1 MCKQWRRKI
10 KKPLFLLISLIF
22 ISGCASMA
30 NDRSLKNLPDN
41 DFAVEIPEG
50 WWKPKHIDKYLITK
64 DGVFLQYVL
73 IQQRPIDRPYRNTK
87 KKLNKGMLPQEAAG
101 VIIDEI
107 ASDRRIYNFNVIEN
121 APAII
126 DGREGFKILFTFK
139 DKKSSSFK
147 TFYYGFIS
155 GNSFYNL
162 RYNAVMRHYFE
173 KDITDFEQILSSF
186 KVVKNKA
193 ALKIALDR

>member
-1 MCKQWRRKI
+1 MKKI
-10 KKPLFLLISLIF
+10 IALLISLFF
-22 ISGCASMA
+22 ISGCASVA
-30 NDRSLKNLPDN
+30 QERSLKNLPDN
-41 DFAVEIPEG
+41 AFSVEIPEG

-107 ASDRRIYNFNVIEN
+107 ASDRRIYNFSVIEN

-126 DGREGFKILFTFK
+126 DGCEGFKILFTYR
-139 DKKSSSFK
+139 DK
-147 TFYYGFIS
+147 
-155 GNSFYNL
+155 
-162 RYNAVMRHYFE
+162 
-173 KDITDFEQILSSF
+173 
-186 KVVKNKA
+186 
-193 ALKIALDR
+193 

>member
-1 MCKQWRRKI
+1 MKKI
-10 KKPLFLLISLIF
+10 PALLASLLLIT
-22 ISGCASMA
+22 GCASVA
-30 NDRSLKNLPDN
+30 QERSLKKLPDN
-41 DFAVEIPEG
+41 DFSVEIPEG

-87 KKLNKGMLPQEAAG
+87 KKLNKEMLPQEAAG

-107 ASDRRIYNFNVIEN
+107 ASDRRIFNFNVIEN
-121 APAII
+121 VPAII
-126 DGREGFKILFTFK
+126 DGREGFKILFTFE
-139 DKKSSSFK
+139 DKKGSSFK
-147 TFYYGFIS
+147 TLYYGFIS
-155 GNSFYNL
+155 GDWFYNL
-162 RYNAVMRHYFE
+162 RYNAAMRYYFE
-173 KDITDFEQILSSF
+173 KDITAFEQILSSF

>member
-1 MCKQWRRKI
+1 M
-10 KKPLFLLISLIF
+10 KKLLTLLISILLIA
-22 ISGCASMA
+22 SCASVA
-30 NDRSLKNLPDN
+30 QKRSLKDLSDN
-41 DFAVEIPEG
+41 DFSVEIPKG
-50 WWKPKHIDKYLITK
+50 WWKPKHLDKYLITK

-126 DGREGFKILFTFK
+126 DGREGFKILFTYK
-139 DKKSSSFK
+139 DKRGSIFK
-147 TFYYGFIS
+147 TLYYGFIS
-155 GNSFYNL
+155 EDSFFNL
-162 RYNAVMRHYFE
+162 RYNAAMRYYFE
-173 KDITDFEQILSSF
+173 KDIAAFEHILSSF
-186 KVVKNKA
+186 KIVKDKA
-193 ALKIALDR
+193 ALKIARDL

>member
-1 MCKQWRRKI
+1 M
-10 KKPLFLLISLIF
+10 KKLLFLLISLFF

-30 NDRSLKNLPDN
+30 QDRSLKKLPDN
-41 DFAVEIPEG
+41 DFSVEIPEG

-139 DKKSSSFK
+139 DKKGSSFK
-147 TFYYGFIS
+147 TLYYGFIR
-155 GNSFYNL
+155 GDSFYNL
-162 RYNAVMRHYFE
+162 RYNAAMRHYFE

>member
-1 MCKQWRRKI
+1 
-10 KKPLFLLISLIF
+10 
-22 ISGCASMA
+22 MA
-30 NDRSLKNLPDN
+30 NERSLKKLPDN
-41 DFAVEIPEG
+41 DFSVEIPEG

-87 KKLNKGMLPQEAAG
+87 KKLNRRMLPQEAAG

-126 DGREGFKILFTFK
+126 DEREGFKILFTFK
-139 DKKSSSFK
+139 DKKGSSFK
-147 TFYYGFIS
+147 TLYYGFIR
-155 GNSFYNL
+155 GDSFYNL
-162 RYNAVMRHYFE
+162 RYNAAMRHYFE

>member
-1 MCKQWRRKI
+1 MKKI
-10 KKPLFLLISLIF
+10 PALLISLFLIT
-22 ISGCASMA
+22 GCASVA
-30 NDRSLKNLPDN
+30 QERSLKKLPDN
-41 DFAVEIPEG
+41 DFSVEIPEG

-107 ASDRRIYNFNVIEN
+107 ASDRRIFNFYLIEN

-139 DKKSSSFK
+139 DKKGSSFK
-147 TFYYGFIS
+147 TLYYGFIS
-155 GNSFYNL
+155 GDSFYNL
-162 RYNAVMRHYFE
+162 RYNAAMRHYFE